1 VLAEDLRPQ
10 IAVTEFLA
18 PEYLEY
24 YRMLPLE
31 VREGVL
37 LVAGPSRPPVEVE
50 EDLLELFTATR
61 LDLVETPQEVLSEAI
76 SRTFAAAQSSEALIR
91 SLGDSVLP
99 PVQPDSQLNPDA
111 RDLVNQPPV
120 VRYVSL
126 LIREAHEA
134 AASDIHLEAT
144 EGGTRVRLRI
154 DGVLGDQPS
163 PPRHLQAAIL
173 TRIKLLAQLDIAS
186 RRTPQDGRIRIR
198 LDHGALDLRVAT
210 LPTAEGE
217 TVTLRLLDHGGRPA
231 GLEELGMPA
240 DILAEFRRLVERP
253 NGTVF
258 VTGPTGSGKTTTL
271 YAALGLR
278 DPKREKVI
286 TVEDPVEYRIEGVVQ
301 IAVNADH
308 GMSFA
313 SALRSILRHD
323 PDVLLVGETRDSE
336 TARIAIQSAMT
347 GHLVLS
353 SLHTNDSASAL
364 PRLADLGI
372 EPYLLAAT
380 IDGVLAQRLVRRIC
394 DLCRESYEPDRRLM
408 QLVAGDAGTTCAAFQ
423 RGVGCASCRQTG
435 YRGRVGVFEL
445 LVISDEMRTDL
456 AHAPDAQRLRRMA
469 RLGGMRSL
477 REDAWDKVRLGVT
490 TVEEVARALGV

>member
-1 VLAEDLRPQ
+1 
-10 IAVTEFLA
+10 
-18 PEYLEY
+18 
-24 YRMLPLE
+24 MLPLE
-31 VREGVL
+31 VRDGVL
-37 LVAGPSRPPVEVE
+37 LVAGPIRPPVEVE
-50 EDLLELFTATR
+50 EDLLELFAATR
-61 LDLVETPQEVLSEAI
+61 LDLVETPQEVLTEAI
-76 SRTFAAAQSSEALIR
+76 ARTFAAAQSSEALIR
-91 SLGDSVLP
+91 SLGEPVLP
-99 PVQPDSQLNPDA
+99 PARSDSQLNPDA

-134 AASDIHLEAT
+134 GASDIHLEAT

-210 LPTAEGE
+210 LPSAEGE

-231 GLEELGMPA
+231 GLEELGMA
-240 DILAEFRRLVERP
+240 TDTMAGFRRLIERP

-271 YAALGLR
+271 YAALGVR
-278 DPKREKVI
+278 DPQREKVI
-286 TVEDPVEYRIEGVVQ
+286 TVEDPVEYRIDGVVQ
-301 IAVNADH
+301 IAVNAEY

-323 PDVLLVGETRDSE
+323 PDVLFVGETRDSE

-394 DLCRESYEPDRRLM
+394 DTCREAYQPDRRLL
-408 QLVAGDAGTTCAAFQ
+408 QLVAGDAEVTGGSFE
-423 RGVGCASCRQTG
+423 RGAGCASCRQTG
-435 YRGRVGVFEL
+435 YRGRVGIFEL
-445 LVISDEMRTDL
+445 LVISDEMRADL
-456 AHAPDAQRLRRMA
+456 AHAPDAQRMRRMA
-469 RLGGMRSL
+469 RIGGMRTL
-477 REDAWDKVRLGVT
+477 REDAWDKIRLGVT